1 MESTI
6 IKSGVF
12 TEQYACNGVAP
23 SKPSIRK
30 GGGFNISDIALSDK
44 IFAHLSHS
52 HGYIEAVFLVQS
64 IHKVHEIIVMLLYE
78 KSTYE
83 WQPLKECQGHFVI
96 LNGEMNHLMY
106 DHLAEVISCPSVS
119 S

>member
-30 GGGFNISDIALSDK
+30 GVGFKNSDIALSDK
-44 IFAHLSHS
+44 IFAHLFHS

-106 DHLAEVISCPSVS
+106 DHLAEVVGCPSVS

>member
-30 GGGFNISDIALSDK
+30 GVGFKNSDIALSDK
-44 IFAHLSHS
+44 IFAHLFHS
-52 HGYIEAVFLVQS
+52 HGYAEGVFLIQF
-64 IHKVHEIIVMLLYE
+64 IHKGDEPFVMPLYE
-78 KSTYE
+78 ESTYE
-83 WQPLKECQGHFVI
+83 WQTLYDSQRLFVI
-96 LNGEMNHLMY
+96 LNG
-106 DHLAEVISCPSVS
+106 
-119 S
+119 